1 MAYGRWPTYVSVAKR
16 KTMAAKGMAT
26 LAKKGENI
34 QPVTLTGRTIS
45 ATFWGKAW
53 CHQMEAFC
61 DFANRLPRG
70 RTYVRNG
77 SVCHLAIG
85 EAEINAYVSGS
96 SLYTVKIQIQKLPA
110 SQWNAIVKKCSGQI
124 GSIIE
129 LMQGKL
135 SRQVMDIVT
144 DPKDGLLPRGR
155 DIKIHCSCPDGAYLC
170 KHAAAVLYGVGARL
184 DTAPE
189 LLFKLR
195 GVDHNALIELTPA
208 IAVKEGTHR
217 RVTGDLGALF
227 GIEID
232 AETSP
237 EKPLEKPL
245 KTTRKTSHKTPA
257 KKTASTPHV
266 PEPIAKQRVKQ
277 QATQKTKQ
285 IPEKKPNPKPFKPTR
300 TSIVR
305 LRKQFGMT
313 QMQFAQLL
321 NLSVATLRMWEAST
335 LPLKLQT
342 RSLQALE
349 RAAQLSKEEAWKR
362 IDAR

>member
-1 MAYGRWPTYVSVAKR
+1 MAYGRWAPYVSVAKR
-16 KTMAAKGMAT
+16 KTNAAKSMAT
-26 LAKKGENI
+26 LTKKGENI

-96 SLYTVKIQIQKLPA
+96 SLYTVKIKIQKLPA

-124 GSIIE
+124 GSVIE

-144 DPKDGLLPRGR
+144 NPKDGLLPRGH

-195 GVDHNALIELTPA
+195 GVDHNALIEMTPA
-208 IAVKEGTHR
+208 IAVNEGTHR
-217 RVTGDLGALF
+217 RVKGDLGALF

-232 AETSP
+232 ADTSLEKP
-237 EKPLEKPL
+237 IEKPLNAS
-245 KTTRKTSHKTPA
+245 RKTSYNTSRKTSA
-257 KKTASTPHV
+257 KKTASTLPV
-266 PEPIAKQRVKQ
+266 PEPS
-277 QATQKTKQ
+277 
-285 IPEKKPNPKPFKPTR
+285 PKPFKATR

-313 QMQFAQLL
+313 QVQFAQLL
-321 NLSVATLRMWEAST
+321 NVSVATLRLWEEST
-335 LPLKLQT
+335 LPLKLQA

-349 RAAQLSKEEAWKR
+349 GAAQLSKEDAWKTM
-362 IDAR
+362 DAR

>member
-1 MAYGRWPTYVSVAKR
+1 MAYGGWTPYVSVNKR
-16 KTMAAKGMAT
+16 KSNAAKSMAT

-34 QPVTLTGRTIS
+34 QPVTLAGRTIS
-45 ATFWGKAW
+45 TTFWGKAW

-85 EAEINAYVSGS
+85 EAEINAYVSGTS
-96 SLYTVKIQIQKLPA
+96 IYTVKILIQKLPA
-110 SQWNAIVKKCSGQI
+110 SQWKAIVKKCSGQI

-144 DPKDGLLPRGR
+144 NPTDGLLPRGH

-195 GVDHNALIELTPA
+195 GVDHNALIEMTPV

-232 AETSP
+232 AGTSL

-245 KTTRKTSHKTPA
+245 NTSRKTSHNTSRKASA
-257 KKTASTPHV
+257 KKTASTAQV
-266 PEPIAKQRVKQ
+266 PEPSA
-277 QATQKTKQ
+277 
-285 IPEKKPNPKPFKPTR
+285 KPFKATR

-313 QMQFAQLL
+313 QVQFAQLL
-321 NLSVATLRMWEAST
+321 NVSVATLRSWEEST

-342 RSLQALE
+342 RSVEALE
-349 RAAQLSKEEAWKR
+349 RVAKLSKDDAWKAV
-362 IDAR
+362 DAT

>member
-1 MAYGRWPTYVSVAKR
+1 MAYGRWAPYVPVAKR
-16 KTMAAKGMAT
+16 KATAAKSMAT
-26 LAKKGENI
+26 RAKKGENI
-34 QPVTLTGRTIS
+34 EPVTLTGRTIS

-110 SQWNAIVKKCSGQI
+110 TQWNAIVKKCSGQI

-144 DPKDGLLPRGR
+144 DPRDGLLPRGH

-184 DTAPE
+184 DTSPE

-195 GVDHNALIELTPA
+195 GVDHNALIEMTPA
-208 IAVKEGTHR
+208 IAVKEGAHR

-232 AETSP
+232 AGTSL

-245 KTTRKTSHKTPA
+245 NTSRKTTA
-257 KKTASTPHV
+257 KKTASTPPV
-266 PEPIAKQRVKQ
+266 PEPVAKQRVKQ
-277 QATQKTKQ
+277 QANQKTKQ
-285 IPEKKPNPKPFKPTR
+285 NPKQTPSVKPFKATR

-313 QMQFAQLL
+313 QVQFAQLL
-321 NLSVATLRMWEAST
+321 NVSVATLRSWEEST

-342 RSLQALE
+342 RSVEALE
-349 RAAQLSKEEAWKR
+349 RAAPLSKDDAWKTLR
-362 IDAR
+362 AR